1 MPRSIHVLWLSLASA
16 ACAQPSQ
23 SPAVV
28 TAPSASTTPASTT
41 PDPSTAA
48 PVPAAAT
55 SAPVASA
62 SAPAASPE
70 GGAALGPGA
79 TDAGVAA
86 QFRGC
91 QSDADCITV
100 PRAGCCNNGW
110 KEAVAASQKDAYAK
124 AYACTAARRPVCP
137 MYIVRDT
144 HIAKCDTQ
152 QHLCVLAQP

>member
-1 MPRSIHVLWLSLASA
+1 MPRSIHVLCLSLASA

-28 TAPSASTTPASTT
+28 TAPSASPTPAGTTPA
-41 PDPSTAA
+41 PSAA

-55 SAPVASA
+55 STPVASA
-62 SAPAASPE
+62 SAAAASPE
-70 GGAALGPGA
+70 GGAVLGPGA
-79 TDAGVAA
+79 ADAGVAA
-86 QFRGC
+86 QFRAC
-91 QSDADCITV
+91 QSDADCVTV

-124 AYACTAARRPVCP
+124 AYACTRTPRPMCP